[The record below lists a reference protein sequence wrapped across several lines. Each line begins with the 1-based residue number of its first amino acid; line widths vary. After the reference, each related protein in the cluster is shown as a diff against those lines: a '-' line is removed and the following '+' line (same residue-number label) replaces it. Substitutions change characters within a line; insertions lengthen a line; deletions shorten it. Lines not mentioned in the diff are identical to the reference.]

1 MTASGLLGR
10 LRDGGR
16 GTVTLA
22 RIAAITAVVAG
33 IGMYVDGNAFW
44 IRLATS
50 AAISYILC
58 GSFNIVFGYAG
69 LFNLG
74 HVALYGVGAY
84 SSVVMISRWD
94 LSFWAAVPAA
104 MLVAGAL
111 GVLVALPTAR
121 LGGLFLA
128 LGTLAFAVGL
138 EEVFLH
144 WEGVTGGFIGFSDI
158 SVPTLFGTEL
168 QGGTIEYYWLVG
180 ALAALCFEIFT
191 RTASGPIGRQLIAL
205 RESEVATESVGI
217 NPVRVRML
225 AFGYAGMFAGLAG
238 ALYAHYVLYIS
249 PESFALSQMIE
260 VLIVVLIGG
269 AGSRLGPVLGV
280 VALVALDEGGHSVG
294 DASPLLFG
302 LAIVLVISF
311 APGGLVSIGTR
322 LGRRLWRY
330 ARRTPAAVVQDDAV
344 VSEAALEAAAA
355 SVHESSDTQVH
366 RLVVDDVSLQ
376 FEGLLALS
384 HVSFEVR
391 SAEVVGLIGP
401 NGAGKTSTV
410 NVMTGRVN
418 PTAGQVRLD
427 DRNLVGLKP
436 HEIARAGVVRTF
448 QSTRLIP
455 SFDLVTNVMLSR
467 HSLARAT
474 TPEQMLALPR
484 AVSDDEAARHEAMRL
499 LHIVGVGALAE
510 VQAQDLPYGVQRRA
524 EIAKAL
530 ALRPTFLLLDEPGAG
545 LSSFEREEVAD
556 AISAVARHGVGCLL
570 IDHNIPFV
578 AKACSRLV
586 VLTSGEILLEGETS
600 DVLGD
605 IGVIEAYLGAAAVKA

>member
-1 MTASGLLGR
+1 MTAHGFLGR
-10 LRDGGR
+10 FSERGR
-16 GTVTLA
+16 AATTLG
-22 RIAAITAVVAG
+22 RILAITAIVAG
-33 IGMYVDGNAFW
+33 VGVYVDGNAFW

-58 GSFNIVFGYAG
+58 GSFNLVFGYAG

-84 SSVVMISRWD
+84 SSVVMISRYD
-94 LSFWAAVPAA
+94 LNFWVATPLA
-104 MLVAGAL
+104 MLVAGIL

-144 WEGVTGGFIGFSDI
+144 WESVTGGFIGFSDI

-168 QGGTIEYYWLVG
+168 QGGTIQYYWFV
-180 ALAALCFEIFT
+180 AVLAAVCFEVFA
-191 RTASGPIGRQLIAL
+191 RTARGPIGRQLIAL

-225 AFGYAGMFAGLAG
+225 AFGYAGLFAGLAG
-238 ALYAHYVLYIS
+238 SLYAHFVLYIS
-249 PESFALSQMIE
+249 PESFSLSQMIE

-269 AGSRLGPVLGV
+269 AGSRLGPVIGV

-311 APGGLVSIGTR
+311 APAGLVGIGTA
-322 LGRRLWRY
+322 LGRRLWRSPRG
-330 ARRTPAAVVQDDAV
+330 ALAETDGDPTVT
-344 VSEAALEAAAA
+344 EAALEAAAA
-355 SVHESSDTQVH
+355 SVHDSSDQQVH
-366 RLVVDDVSLQ
+366 RLVVNDVSLQ
-376 FEGLLALS
+376 FEGLLALK

-410 NVMTGRVN
+410 NVMTGRV
-418 PTAGQVRLD
+418 PPSDGRVRLD
-427 DRNLVGLKP
+427 DRDLVGLKP
-436 HEIARAGVVRTF
+436 YEIARAGVVRTF

-455 SFDLVTNVMLSR
+455 TFDLVTNVMLSR
-467 HSLARAT
+467 HEMANAT
-474 TPEQMLALPR
+474 VGEQMLALPR
-484 AVSDDEAARHEAMRL
+484 SVADDEAARHEAMRL
-499 LHIVGVGALAE
+499 LRIVGVGGVAD
-510 VQAQDLPYGVQRRA
+510 VQARDLPYGVQRRA

-545 LSSFEREEVAD
+545 LSSFERDEVAE

-578 AKACSRLV
+578 ARACSRLV
-586 VLTSGEILLEGETS
+586 VLTAGEILLEGETAT
-600 DVLGD
+600 VLGD

>member
-1 MTASGLLGR
+1 MIARGLLGR
-10 LRDGGR
+10 VSEGGR
-16 GTVTLA
+16 AATTLG
-22 RIAAITAVVAG
+22 RVLVIAAVVAG
-33 IGMYVDGNAFW
+33 VGVYVDGNAFW

-50 AAISYILC
+50 AAISYIVC
-58 GSFNIVFGYAG
+58 GSFNLVFGYAG

-84 SSVVMISRWD
+84 SSVVMISRYD
-94 LSFWAAVPAA
+94 LTFWTATPAA
-104 MLVAGAL
+104 MLIAGIL

-144 WEGVTGGFIGFSDI
+144 WESVTGGFIGFSDI
-158 SVPTLFGTEL
+158 SVPTLFGIEL
-168 QGGTIEYYWLVG
+168 QGGTIEYYWFV
-180 ALAALCFEIFT
+180 AVLAAICFEIFA
-191 RTASGPIGRQLIAL
+191 RTARGPIGRQLIAL

-225 AFGYAGMFAGLAG
+225 AFGYAGLFAGLAG
-238 ALYAHYVLYIS
+238 SLYAHFVLYIS
-249 PESFALSQMIE
+249 PESFSLTQMIE

-269 AGSRLGPVLGV
+269 AGSRLGPVIGV

-311 APGGLVSIGTR
+311 APAGLVGISMSMV
-322 LGRRLWRY
+322 RRLWRSPRG
-330 ARRTPAAVVQDDAV
+330 ALAETDGDSTVT
-344 VSEAALEAAAA
+344 EAALEAAAA
-355 SVHESSDTQVH
+355 SLHDISDQEVH

-376 FEGLLALS
+376 FEGLLALK
-384 HVSFEVR
+384 HVSFEVH

-410 NVMTGRVN
+410 NVMTGRV
-418 PTAGQVRLD
+418 PPSDGRVRLD
-427 DRNLVGLKP
+427 DRDLVGLKP
-436 HEIARAGVVRTF
+436 YEIARAGVVRTF

-455 SFDLVTNVMLSR
+455 TFDLVTNVMLSR
-467 HSLARAT
+467 HEVANAT
-474 TPEQMLALPR
+474 VAEQMLALPR
-484 AVSDDEAARHEAMRL
+484 SVADDDAARDEAMRL
-499 LHIVGVGALAE
+499 LRVVGVGGAAGE
-510 VQAQDLPYGVQRRA
+510 QARDLPYGVQRRA

-545 LSSFEREEVAD
+545 LSSFERDEVAE

-578 AKACSRLV
+578 ARACSRLV
-586 VLTSGEILLEGETS
+586 VLTAGEILIEGETANVLS
-600 DVLGD
+600 DT
-605 IGVIEAYLGAAAVKA
+605 GVIEAYLGAAAVKA